1 MTVQPPPIYEPVIG
15 QDGKATLP
23 WILFFNQVFTGDA
36 GTSWAPTF
44 TGLTISGTPTLTGTI
59 YRLSSRLV
67 FFSALITPAT
77 STTAIAGTTY
87 IDNFPLTINKDGS
100 VLAASANSASPGMA
114 VAASQRIYT
123 PAWSAFT
130 TPVTISGLLEAS

>member
-23 WILFFNQVFTGDA
+23 WILFFDQVFTGDA
-36 GTSWAPTF
+36 GTSWTPSF

-77 STTAIAGTTY
+77 NTTAVAGTTY
-87 IDNFPLTINKDGS
+87 IDNFPVTINKDGAI
-100 VLAASANSASPGMA
+100 LAASANSASPGMA

-123 PAWSAFT
+123 PAWSALT
-130 TPVTISGLLEAS
+130 TPVTVSGLLEAS